1 MVIKGCEELVCLLVS
16 ASSGAQAAHQ
26 EVLDEW
32 QPEAPPVT
40 TLFAALGN
48 RIAEEF
54 GSAGVEANR
63 RSFSLIEHAME
74 SGDQELVTAVA
85 TGLIEALVTR
95 AVQSEGLWDEM
106 APLLGPRSRH
116 HAYAWLAT

>member
-1 MVIKGCEELVCLLVS
+1 MMKGCEDFVSLLAA
-16 ASSGAQAAHQ
+16 ASGGVQAAYQ

-40 TLFAALGN
+40 TLFAALGD
-48 RIAEEF
+48 RIAEDF
-54 GSAGVEANR
+54 GSAGVDANR
-63 RSFSLIEHAME
+63 RLFSLIEQAME
-74 SGDQELVTAVA
+74 SPDQGLVTAVA

-95 AVQSEGLWDEM
+95 AVQSAGLWNEM

-116 HAYAWLAT
+116 HAEAWLAA